1 MNPKYA
7 DMLPLKHH
15 VSLTRRPMDRL
26 SRAAQFM
33 PFAALDGYE
42 DQIEET
48 GRETQKKPL
57 LSHEE
62 KEKISEGLRYLLETK
77 PSTPIRITY
86 FQKDPRKEGGDI
98 FTGVATVQKIKEE
111 EKRLI
116 LGQGKSVGFDDILSL
131 EIQGFLPDFCEF

>member
-48 GRETQKKPL
+48 GRETKKKPL
-57 LSHEE
+57 LSQEE
-62 KEKISEGLRYLLETK
+62 KEKISEGLRFLAEQKSLC
-77 PSTPIRITY
+77 PVRLTY
-86 FQKDPRKEGGDI
+86 FQKGAKKEGGEI
-98 FTGVATVQKIKEE
+98 QTIRGNVKRVKEE

-116 LGQGKSVGFDDILSL
+116 LEEGPIIEFDDILSL

>member
-1 MNPKYA
+1 MNPRYA
-7 DMLPLKHH
+7 DMLSLKHH
-15 VSLTRRPMDRL
+15 VSLTHPPMDRL

-57 LSHEE
+57 LSQEE
-62 KEKISEGLRYLLETK
+62 KEKISESLRYLLENNA
-77 PSTPIRITY
+77 PCSIRITY
-86 FQKDPRKEGGDI
+86 FQKDVKKEGGEI
-98 FTGVATVQKIKEE
+98 KTIRGNVKRVKEE
-111 EKRLI
+111 EKRLVLEGGPVI
-116 LGQGKSVGFDDILSL
+116 EFDDILSL

>member
-26 SRAAQFM
+26 SHATQFM

-62 KEKISEGLRYLLETK
+62 KEKISEGLRYLAEQKSLC
-77 PSTPIRITY
+77 PVCLTY
-86 FQKDPRKEGGDI
+86 FQKDAKKEGGEI
-98 FTGVATVQKIKEE
+98 KTIRGNVKRVKEE
-111 EKRLI
+111 EKRLVLEEGPVI
-116 LGQGKSVGFDDILSL
+116 EFDDILSL